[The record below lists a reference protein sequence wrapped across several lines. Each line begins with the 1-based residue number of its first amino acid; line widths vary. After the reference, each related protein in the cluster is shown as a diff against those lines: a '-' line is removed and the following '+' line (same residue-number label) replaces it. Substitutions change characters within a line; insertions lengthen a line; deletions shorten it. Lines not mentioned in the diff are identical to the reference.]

1 MQTRKIIM
9 DPFVKKL
16 LIWKL
21 YKKTEKQK
29 NKNNFFC
36 ETLSMKTWKSTP
48 AVLGISS
55 PGNLHNS
62 N

>member
-21 YKKTEKQK
+21 YKKTKI
-29 NKNNFFC
+29 
-36 ETLSMKTWKSTP
+36 
-48 AVLGISS
+48 ISS
-55 PGNLHNS
+55 VKPYKWKPYKVHAHCTV
-62 N
+62 